1 MKILKRFDTD
11 LVILFVIILIAIFIF
26 IFMFVPAIK
35 SQSIISSSYDNTIFV
50 AFLKARGNNKPH
62 DADILKA
69 LLLVQGNSSA
79 KIKLAKICKR
89 FIKDEGLK
97 DK

>member
-1 MKILKRFDTD
+1 MNIKNCIIS
-11 LVILFVIILIAIFIF
+11 ILFLLCLIPISIFLSNLTGYNT
-26 IFMFVPAIK
+26 VKA
-35 SQSIISSSYDNTIFV
+35 QSIISSSYDNTIFV